1 MSFFADLKKRREVSQ
16 EPEVASQPEAPKSFF
31 SSLKEKRESPERFQ
45 TSEEPQEGFRERVRR
60 GIKDVSQQSAVGTT
74 TGLLGSYGNIA
85 QLFGVNP
92 EAGYV
97 APGEKAQYGREFDI
111 LEKMKQPGYKP
122 SASDIYALSED
133 EAMPRASRLPTSQ
146 DVSTLIEELG
156 GPGEATTPEGK
167 VFRRGSEIYGGG
179 LSFGVGGA
187 VPALVGGAA
196 GESAEALGGGPITQ
210 AVAEIVGILATQG
223 RSAASALTSRDP
235 IIQARIQALRN
246 TGYADK
252 DIVLAINAQKAG
264 SNRVKGA
271 KATSASEKAFE
282 ETVAKSEGLFN
293 DVLESAF
300 PGYEKGTD
308 YLHKAASDAYGQVA
322 SNGKNITITN
332 ANRFQ
337 RTVDNVVNQLR
348 NTLGK
353 NPNSE
358 TFITRIEDAAS
369 AAHSRPSAETFINF
383 YKELNS
389 MGKWVDPK
397 NRERLIS
404 HVKNGI
410 KSTFRNSGP
419 EGKRLAEQF
428 EEVNRGIQRAYQAEP
443 VSDLIAKSSTAEGID
458 WKKMLKSFDKP
469 KTWDILEEGLGK
481 QQAKNLHQI
490 SKVAKDVGDFQKA
503 LGSRASK
510 KLFENGSTTVSLMGL
525 AWSLWSHNPKY
536 ATLAI
541 GGKVASSAA
550 KTAYKR
556 LQTRLLTDPKFQNIS
571 LKMMKAVKNDHPRA
585 LLRSLQDFQ
594 KMAEEEE
601 LEFPE

>member
-1 MSFFADLKKRREVSQ
+1 MSFFADLKKRREVTP
-16 EPEVASQPEAPKSFF
+16 EPEVSAQPEAPKSFF
-31 SSLKEKRESPERFQ
+31 SSLKQKRESPERFQ
-45 TSEEPQEGFRERVRR
+45 TNEEPQEGFRERVRR
-60 GIKDVSQQSAVGTT
+60 GIKDVAQQSAVGTT

-167 VFRRGSEIYGGG
+167 VFRRGSEIYGSG
-179 LSFGVGGA
+179 LSFGMGGA
-187 VPALVGGAA
+187 LSALAAGGA
-196 GESAEALGGGPITQ
+196 GEAAEALGGGPIVQ
-210 AVAEIVGILATQG
+210 SVAEIVALLATKG
-223 RSAASALTSRDP
+223 RSAASALISRDP
-235 IIQARIQALRN
+235 VIQARIQTLRN
-246 TGYADK
+246 LGYADK
-252 DIVLAINAQKAG
+252 DITLAINAQKAG

-293 DVLESAF
+293 DVLEGAF
-300 PGYEKGTD
+300 PGYEKGTEH
-308 YLHKAASDAYGQVA
+308 LHEVASDAYGQVA
-322 SNGKNITITN
+322 RQAKGLKINN
-332 ANRFQ
+332 ADRFEK
-337 RTVDNVVNQLR
+337 TVDNVAKRIN
-348 NTLGK
+348 NTLGQNK
-353 NPNSE
+353 
-358 TFITRIEDAAS
+358 TAAPVLERLNS
-369 AAHSRPSAETFINF
+369 AAADVAGKNADAYINF
-383 YKELNS
+383 YKELNAL
-389 MGKWVDPK
+389 GKWLNPK
-397 NRERLIS
+397 EREIFIT

-410 KSTFRNSGP
+410 KSTFRNAGK
-419 EGKRLAEQF
+419 EGLELANNFEQ
-428 EEVNRGIQRAYQAEP
+428 VNKGIQRAYQAEA

-458 WKKMLKSFDKP
+458 WKKMLKSFDKS

-481 QQAKNLHQI
+481 QQVKNLHQI

-594 KMAEEEE
+594 KMAEEEG